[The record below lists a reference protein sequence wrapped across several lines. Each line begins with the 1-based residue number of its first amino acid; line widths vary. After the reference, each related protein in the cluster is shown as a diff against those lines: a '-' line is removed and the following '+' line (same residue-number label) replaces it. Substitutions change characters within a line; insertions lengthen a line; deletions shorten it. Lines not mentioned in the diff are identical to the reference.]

1 MQREEFYQL
10 FDKFKAGECT
20 PDEIAFIESWY
31 LIYEEFDNHDLTLA
45 DRKEDLDKVWGQLK
59 IISQKKQISI
69 WPRVIAAASILLFL
83 STGGYYLHY
92 RQKKQPQIAQNKM
105 NDIPPGGNKA
115 ILTLSNGRQ
124 ISLNNAQ
131 NGKLVNQGNTIIR
144 KTAIGQIVY
153 TAVAAN
159 VESAPTQTLYNTMT
173 TPKGG
178 QYLVILPDGSKVLLN
193 AASSLR
199 YPTAFT
205 GKERK
210 VELSGEAYFEVV
222 HNAALPFRVVVA
234 DQVVEDLGTHFN
246 INAYQDEHLIKT
258 TLIEGGV
265 NISVKNHHVI
275 LKPGQQATLNID
287 STDQNI
293 KVIENANV
301 EEATAWKNGYFRFNN
316 EKIPEIMRQLSRWYN
331 VDIVYK
337 GNITND
343 GLNGKIS
350 RFKNISQVLQ
360 MLESTKLVHF
370 KVAGKE
376 VTVIE

>member
-1 MQREEFYQL
+1 MQKNEFYQL
-10 FDKFKAGECT
+10 LDKYKAGECT
-20 PDEIAFIESWY
+20 PEEIAFIESWY
-31 LIYEEFDNHDLTLA
+31 LSYEESHNRGISLH
-45 DRKEDLDKVWGQLK
+45 DRKEDLDKVWRNLDK
-59 IISQKKQISI
+59 VSRKDQILI
-69 WPRVIAAASILLFL
+69 WPRITAAASILLFL
-83 STGGYYLHY
+83 SIGVYYLYHSE
-92 RQKKQPQIAQNKM
+92 KKQPQITQTKM
-105 NDIPPGGNKA
+105 NDVAPGGNKA

-124 ISLNNAQ
+124 IPLTNAQ
-131 NGKLVNQGNTIIR
+131 NGKLANQGSTIIS
-144 KTAIGQIVY
+144 KTATGKVVY
-153 TAVAAN
+153 TTATSNIATAQEQV
-159 VESAPTQTLYNTMT
+159 LYNTMT

-178 QYLVILPDGSKVLLN
+178 QYLVVLPDGSKVLLN

-199 YPTAFT
+199 YPTSFI

-222 HNAALPFRVVVA
+222 HNTALPFRVVVA

-246 INAYQDEHLIKT
+246 INAYQDEHWIKT
-258 TLIEGGV
+258 TLIEGSV
-265 NISVKNHHVI
+265 NISAKNHHVI
-275 LKPGQQATLNID
+275 LKPGQQATLSID
-287 STDQNI
+287 SADQNI

-331 VDIVYK
+331 VDIIYK

-370 KVAGKE
+370 KVVGKE